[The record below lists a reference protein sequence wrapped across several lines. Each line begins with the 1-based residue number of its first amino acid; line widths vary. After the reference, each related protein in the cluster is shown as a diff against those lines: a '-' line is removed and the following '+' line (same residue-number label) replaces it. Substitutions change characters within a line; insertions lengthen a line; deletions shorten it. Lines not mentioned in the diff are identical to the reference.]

1 MSAQPADACARYQ
14 RPVPEVSR
22 TDQGGA
28 QRAGV
33 ASLRFLTESRMLVW
47 AVYEFWFSLLL
58 IPVFFGLELLDLRGV
73 ALLLIGVLSCWA
85 ITSTAAGRI
94 SAARA
99 AKAALEVK
107 AEVAEVDV
115 DVDIR

>member
-1 MSAQPADACARYQ
+1 MSAQPTDASARY
-14 RPVPEVSR
+14 RSRLSEAPRTNPDDRSAPVR
-22 TDQGGA
+22 
-28 QRAGV
+28 
-33 ASLRFLTESRMLVW
+33 SLGFLTETRMLAW
-47 AVYEFWFSLLL
+47 AVWEFWFSLLL

-73 ALLLIGVLSCWA
+73 SLLVIGVLSCWA

-94 SAARA
+94 SASRA

-115 DVDIR
+115 DVELR